1 MGMVSWAI
9 NYLPHL
15 KDFLIKIQ
23 NQKLCCGYLAISAIH
38 QLATSSENLVTST
51 LFLVALATSES
62 QFQALLHYQP
72 KQPKY
77 RMPVFV

>member
-1 MGMVSWAI
+1 MGMVSRAVH
-9 NYLPHL
+9 YLPHL

-38 QLATSSENLVTST
+38 QLATSSENLVAST

-62 QFQALLHYQP
+62 QFQALLHCQP